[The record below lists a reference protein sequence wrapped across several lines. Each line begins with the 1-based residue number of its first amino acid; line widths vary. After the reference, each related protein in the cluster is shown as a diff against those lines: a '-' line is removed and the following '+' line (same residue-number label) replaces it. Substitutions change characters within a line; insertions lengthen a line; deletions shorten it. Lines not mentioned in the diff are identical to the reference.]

1 MQVSAGA
8 GLDDIATSAG
18 SKTTGVQATSEEHEL
33 EQEEK
38 PRSRIVA
45 EYLASGY
52 KLTDTALNRAI
63 QLDNAHGISSRFT
76 AALTNF
82 DSKYKATDRAKG
94 LDQSYGITDKGTK
107 AWAGLNSYFVKALDT
122 GAGQRLAAF
131 YTQTDK
137 QVRDIHNEAKRLAD
151 LKAGKTGGP
160 SSEGGTL
167 SANEKTLQDQGDGKT
182 KCQCKKTPSRGS
194 RMIRP
199 FPHHKLIEHVPP
211 FISPLLTLPGGG
223 DTGVC
228 PCGEGQ
234 CA

>member
-1 MQVSAGA
+1 MQVSAAA

-18 SKTTGVQATSEEHEL
+18 SKSTGAQGAVDENEI

-52 KLTDTALNRAI
+52 KLTDTALTKAI
-63 QLDNAHGISSRFT
+63 QLDNAHGISNRFT
-76 AALTNF
+76 TALTNF

-94 LDQSYGITDKGTK
+94 LDQSYGISDKGSK

-122 GAGQRLAAF
+122 NAGQRIAAF

-137 QVRDIHNEAKRLAD
+137 QVRDIHNEAKRLAE
-151 LKAGKTGGP
+151 LRAGKTGGP

-167 SANEKTLQDQGDGKT
+167 AANEKTLEDQGDGKT
-182 KCQCKKTPSRGS
+182 KCQCKHLFSHPL
-194 RMIRP
+194 IFFWRP
-199 FPHHKLIEHVPP
+199 NVPLHYQRT
-211 FISPLLTLPGGG
+211 IL
-223 DTGVC
+223 
-228 PCGEGQ
+228 
-234 CA
+234 